1 MTSSGAFMV
10 NFEQISQM
18 ILVLP
23 LSILNKWL
31 RSGMLLLQLNLIWIL
46 NLDVWLVVMY
56 FSLSWF
62 KWVTIIKTLILIRE
76 FELFQ

>member
-23 LSILNKWL
+23 
-31 RSGMLLLQLNLIWIL
+31 
-46 NLDVWLVVMY
+46 
-56 FSLSWF
+56 
-62 KWVTIIKTLILIRE
+62 WVTIIKTLILIRE

>member
-18 ILVLP
+18 ILVFP

-62 KWVTIIKTLILIRE
+62 KWVTIIKTLI
-76 FELFQ
+76 